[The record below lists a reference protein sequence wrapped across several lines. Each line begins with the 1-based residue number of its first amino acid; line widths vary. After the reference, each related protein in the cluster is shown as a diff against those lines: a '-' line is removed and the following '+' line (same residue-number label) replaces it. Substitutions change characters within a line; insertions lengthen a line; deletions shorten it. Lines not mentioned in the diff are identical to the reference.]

1 MNENERL
8 DYLETKIKQ
17 LEQQLRVIGNEL
29 ATTKEQLKSVEVE
42 IAVLKEGGNL

>member
-1 MNENERL
+1 MNENEYL
-8 DYLETKIKQ
+8 SYLETRIKQ

-29 ATTKEQLKSVEVE
+29 ATTKERLKSVEIE